1 MSSSG
6 CILKCRLAG
15 VIFRC
20 HLAVY
25 FDVSCSKGYFKVSC
39 SGCILKCRVAGFIFR
54 CRLVGVF

>member
-6 CILKCRLAG
+6 CILKCRVAG

-39 SGCILKCRVAGFIFR
+39 SGCILKCHVAG
-54 CRLVGVF
+54 LHLGVV